1 MSRLNGP
8 AWWSI
13 LLLVGFWGGAAPR
26 VGAQQPPPD
35 STLLPP
41 IVVTAT
47 RVPTPRDRL
56 SNRVT
61 VLSGDELRAA
71 GVATVAQALA
81 GLAGLSVVQTG
92 SWGANTAVY
101 VRGGESDYLKVLVD
115 GVPVNEPGGAY
126 DFAQLSVQG
135 VDRIEVVRGPAS
147 VLYGS
152 DAVAGVVQ
160 IFTRRQGPA
169 VEAGVVAGT
178 FNTVVADASATA
190 GSAQASVTL
199 DARWFRSDGAYA
211 FNNAFDDK
219 AFVGRAQ
226 LQPDDRTS
234 VAVALRTTD
243 AEFHYPTDGAGNLV
257 DRNQRQL
264 TSVTTIGLEITRRL
278 SPALEGRLSLAS
290 NAIGGGLDDPP
301 DDAGD
306 TLGAFAFRSQRALDR
321 RSAEGRLLWTAHRW
335 LAVTAGAAFEQQR
348 DRSQTVSQSEF
359 GDFLSAT
366 DEDRVNWAGFV
377 QVGTEGGPLAATA
390 GARFDANERFGR
402 FVTYR
407 VGASWRLPG
416 TLRAYGSLGSAF
428 KEPTFFEQ
436 VGGSFVTGNPTLRP
450 ERATSWEV
458 GLEQTALAGHLRF
471 STSLFGQRFRDLIQF
486 TFTPPT
492 PADPNYVNL
501 AAASADGAE
510 VEVEAVAAPGVRV
523 AASYTYLR
531 TEVTDA
537 GVLPDDDAAFRAG
550 DRLLRRPAHSLSVRA
565 HAHVGRGGL
574 SAKVRWVGSRADADF
589 GTFPARRVEL
599 PAYAVVD
606 LAAALTVLRTTG
618 RRPGVLLTARVENLL
633 DASYAEAFGFPA
645 RGRTVLVGGRMRM

>member
-1 MSRLNGP
+1 MPRVTLSCCG
-8 AWWSI
+8 SI
-13 LLLVGFWGGAAPR
+13 LLLVGSGALAAPR
-26 VGAQQPPPD
+26 ASAQQPPQD

-71 GVATVAQALA
+71 GVTTVAQALA
-81 GLAGLSVVQTG
+81 GLAGLSVVQSG

-126 DFAQLSVQG
+126 DFAHLSVQG
-135 VDRIEVVRGPAS
+135 VERIEVVRGPVS

-190 GSAQASVTL
+190 GGEHASVAL

-211 FNNAFDDK
+211 FNNGFDDK
-219 AFVGRAQ
+219 AFVGHAQ
-226 LQPDDRTS
+226 VRPDDRTT
-234 VAVALRTTD
+234 VALTLRTTD
-243 AEFHYPTDGAGNLV
+243 AEFHYPTDGGGNLV

-264 TSVTTIGLEITRRL
+264 TSVTTIGVEVARRV
-278 SPALEGRLSLAS
+278 SPALEARLSLTS
-290 NAIGGGLDDPP
+290 NAIGGGFDDPP

-321 RSAEGRLLWTAHRW
+321 RGAEGRLVWTAHRR
-335 LAVTAGAAFEQQR
+335 LAVTAGAAFEHQR
-348 DRSQTVSQSEF
+348 DRSQSVSQSEF

-366 DEDRVNWAGFV
+366 DEDRVNWAGYL
-377 QVGTEGGPLAATA
+377 QLGTEAGPLAATA

-402 FVTYR
+402 FVTAR

-416 TLRAYGSLGSAF
+416 ALRAYGSLGSAF

-436 VGGSFVTGNPTLRP
+436 VGGSFVTGNPDLRP
-450 ERATSWEV
+450 ERATTWEV
-458 GLEQTALAGHLRF
+458 GLEQTALAGHLRI

-492 PADPNYVNL
+492 PTDPNYVNL

-510 VEVEAVAAPGVRV
+510 IEIEAVPRRGLRV

-550 DRLLRRPAHSLSVRA
+550 DRLLRRPTHSLGVRA
-565 HAHVGRGGL
+565 QAQLGRGGL
-574 SAKVRWVGSRADADF
+574 FADLRWIGSRADADF
-589 GTFPARRVEL
+589 GTFPAQRVEL
-599 PAYAVVD
+599 PPHAVVG
-606 LAAALTVLRTTG
+606 LAGEWTVVRATG
-618 RRPGVLLTARVENLL
+618 RHPGVLLTFRVDNLF
-633 DASYAEAFGFPA
+633 DEPYAEAVGFPA
-645 RGRTVLVGGRMRM
+645 RGRTVLVGGRLRM